1 MSRTRTSRKKSRK
14 KSTEA
19 MSDTSGN
26 LRYKRIVLKLS
37 GEALQGEKE
46 YGISQN
52 ACRSLARQ
60 ISEVDSAG
68 AELTVVIG
76 GGNIFRGLAAS
87 EQGMDR
93 ASADYMGMLAT
104 VMNGLALQ
112 DALEKEGLDPRLF
125 SAIEMME
132 IAETFTRARAI
143 HHLNRGGVNIAVA
156 GTGSPYF
163 STDTAA
169 SLRALEIDAEVL
181 LKATKVDGVYNKDPM
196 IHDDAERFDKLTFL
210 EVINR
215 NLQVMDHTATTLCM
229 DNNLPIVVFNIRK
242 EGNIRRVVEGDEI
255 GTYIR
260 GDE

>member
-1 MSRTRTSRKKSRK
+1 MP
-14 KSTEA
+14 A
-19 MSDTSGN
+19 SG
-26 LRYKRIVLKLS
+26 RGAYERIVLKLS

-46 YGISQN
+46 YGIAQP

-60 ISEVDSAG
+60 IAEVDGSG

-112 DALEKEGLDPRLF
+112 DALEKEGLSPRLF

-143 HHLNRGGVNIAVA
+143 HHLDRGGINIAVA

-169 SLRALEIDAEVL
+169 ALRALEIGAEVI
-181 LKATKVDGVYNKDPM
+181 LKATKVDGVYDKDPM
-196 IHDDAERFDKLTFL
+196 VHDDATRYDRLSFL
-210 EVINR
+210 DVINQD
-215 NLQVMDHTATTLCM
+215 LQVMDSTATSLCM
-229 DNNLPIVVFNIRK
+229 DNRLPIVVFSIRR
-242 EGNIRRVVEGDEI
+242 EGNLRRVVEGEQI
-255 GTYIR
+255 GTLIHG
-260 GDE
+260 GDTDAR